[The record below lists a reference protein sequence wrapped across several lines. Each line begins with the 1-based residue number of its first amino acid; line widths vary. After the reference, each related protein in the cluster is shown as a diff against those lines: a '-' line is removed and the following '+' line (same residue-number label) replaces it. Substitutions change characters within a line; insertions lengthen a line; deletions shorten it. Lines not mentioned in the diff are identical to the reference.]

1 MRNQDGSGTTKPEF
15 FFSLR
20 ISHPRSGNYSV
31 CDGFYTHSVSHAHFS
46 DTFSLRD
53 VQTPRTRMAQGV
65 CSAHVRSLHLT
76 FSILNLHPPSLL
88 FPDGHFETT
97 FPTLTSAPSLPNC
110 SPSES
115 AGQAQFR
122 TSGGE
127 FGYLADP
134 THSTEPRVKLYVPR
148 GASFPFPLKYID
160 VTRATSTSLDEM
172 LE

>member
-1 MRNQDGSGTTKPEF
+1 MEVERRSLSF

-122 TSGGE
+122 TSGGS
-127 FGYLADP
+127 LATWP
-134 THSTEPRVKLYVPR
+134 IPRTPQNRESNCTCREEHHSH
-148 GASFPFPLKYID
+148 FH
-160 VTRATSTSLDEM
+160 
-172 LE
+172 